1 MHTWGGVVVVCALLA
16 SSFGCRSARA
26 AADLSEPKAPPAL
39 IEQQPSSDQPES
51 QLSGDLREQVVQA
64 MLKAATYFHDTVAT
78 HGGYV
83 YYYSLDLTQRWGEGV
98 AGPEEIWVQPPGTPA
113 VGMAYLKAYEATG
126 DSFYLD
132 AATDAARAL
141 VYGQLSTGGWRNRI
155 NFAFPRADMRLYYK
169 ELGEHGNNVSSLD
182 DDQTQAAIRLLVQVD
197 KALNFQDR
205 EINQSARFALDS
217 LLAAQAS
224 NGAFPQ
230 GWEVPTPP
238 QPVVKAK
245 YPTYDWRTENKENV
259 YWKSYTLNDNV
270 GRFVARTLKEAY
282 DVYGEER
289 YMEALRR
296 LGDFFILA
304 QMPDPQPGWAQQYD
318 FEMRPI
324 WARRFEPA
332 AITGGESQ
340 GVMDTLLDIYSYTRD
355 EKYLNP
361 IPRALE
367 YYKSSL
373 LPDGRLARYYELQ
386 TNTPLYMTRDEEGVY
401 SLTYDDTNL
410 PRHYG
415 YKVRSRLDRI
425 EQRYN
430 ELKQGAPAEVES
442 GSPEDQEELVR
453 EIIEAMDSQGRWIG
467 RSIGTREQDAQQGGP
482 QAGQQGGPRGFQRGG
497 RRGIRIGLT
506 GQPRF
511 PSPDFQYLASGM
523 FNRCIETLSDYLIAT
538 QPEAAPTAV
547 AGSAESTP
555 ETQAPQPVVQ

>member
-1 MHTWGGVVVVCALLA
+1 VSDARARSERKIGVWAGAVVVCALIG
-16 SSFGCRSARA
+16 SGSGCCFA
-26 AADLSEPKAPPAL
+26 PKAP
-39 IEQQPSSDQPES
+39 E
-51 QLSGDLREQVVQA
+51 DLREQATQT
-64 MLKAATYFHDTVAT
+64 MRKAATYFRTNVAT

-83 YYYSLDLTQRWGEGV
+83 YYYSLDLKQRWGEGV

-126 DSFYLD
+126 DGFYLD
-132 AATDAARAL
+132 AAREAAEAL
-141 VYGQLSTGGWRNRI
+141 VYGQLSSGGWRNRI

-169 ELGEHGNNVSSLD
+169 ELGEHGNNTSSLD
-182 DDQTQAAIRLLVQVD
+182 DDQTQAAIRLLVHVD
-197 KALNFQDR
+197 KALDFQDR
-205 EINQSARFALDS
+205 EINQSARMALDS
-217 LLAAQAS
+217 LLAAQFP

-230 GWEVPTPP
+230 GWTGPTAPR
-238 QPVVKAK
+238 PVVKAN
-245 YPTYDWRTENKENV
+245 YPAYDWRTENKEHE
-259 YWKSYTLNDNV
+259 YWMCYTLNDNV

-282 DVYGEER
+282 DIYGDER
-289 YMEALRR
+289 YMESLRR

-340 GVMDTLLDIYSYTRD
+340 GVMETLLDIYSYTGD
-355 EKYLNP
+355 PKYLEP
-361 IPRALE
+361 VPRALE
-367 YYKSSL
+367 YFKNSL
-373 LPDGRLARYYELQ
+373 LQDGRLARYYELQ

-425 EQRYN
+425 EKRYN
-430 ELKQGAPAEVES
+430 ELQAGAPAEVES
-442 GSPEDQEELVR
+442 RTPEEREQIVR
-453 EIIEAMDSQGRWIG
+453 EIIEAMDSRGRWIG
-467 RSIGTREQDAQQGGP
+467 RSIGAREDP
-482 QAGQQGGPRGFQRGG
+482 GQQGGQQPGQQDGQQGGQQGFQRGD

-506 GQPRF
+506 GQPKF
-511 PSPDFQYLASGM
+511 PSPDFQYLASGL

-538 QPEAAPTAV
+538 RPGPAPTAV
-547 AGSAESTP
+547 ADSAEPTP
-555 ETQAPQPVVQ
+555 ETGSPPADGQSSH